1 MRIFLLLLFMTM
13 SLLGFSQE
21 PNQNDYA
28 YNTIVKK
35 TSKSSTSSKSDNKKE
50 STFKAGEWLKFRMH
64 YGALNASYATLHVK
78 NDKIDGVPVYHVVG
92 KGKTT
97 GWASLFFKV
106 DDTYESYFSK
116 EDGRPLK
123 FKRRLFLNDKK
134 SKKKNNT
141 FELQDSIQD
150 LISAFYYLRNNYDA
164 DSLEVGKSINMKM
177 LYDDDGIFNFKLKYM
192 GKEVLKTKYGKV
204 ECHRFM
210 PLVQSGRVFKEQ
222 ESLSLWV
229 STDKNRIP
237 IRISADLA
245 VGAIKADL
253 DGYNDEKKLRSMN
266 KKEKIDSQIL
276 KLEEKYKD
284 SGQDLSSYLDGLLY
298 QRYLTYWDY
307 IHLDTLLSLQVP
319 RTYFPDEEIFIMYH
333 QITELYFKLILHEQK
348 QLVDDKS
355 TKNGIFIEKVR
366 RINSYYQALISS
378 FSIMIKGMERKQF
391 LQYRMALLPASGFQ
405 SAQYR
410 MIEIYSTGMQN
421 LVHHTERDKYS
432 AENSI
437 EELYEGIYWKK
448 GATDISTGEKTL
460 TLKQFEYRYTPRLV
474 RIAKQVKNNTIWDKY
489 LQLSTEKQDNKEII
503 EALKTLD
510 INANVNWPLMHMGS
524 AHRYLNKDKMQIDA
538 NRRH

>member
-123 FKRRLFLNDKK
+123 FVRKIDEGGYKKDLEINFDHKEKKAVLNDKK
-134 SKKKNNT
+134 SKKKT
-141 FELQDSIQD
+141 YFELQDSIQD

-253 DGYNDEKKLRSMN
+253 DGYN
-266 KKEKIDSQIL
+266 
-276 KLEEKYKD
+276 
-284 SGQDLSSYLDGLLY
+284 G
-298 QRYLTYWDY
+298 
-307 IHLDTLLSLQVP
+307 
-319 RTYFPDEEIFIMYH
+319 
-333 QITELYFKLILHEQK
+333 
-348 QLVDDKS
+348 
-355 TKNGIFIEKVR
+355 
-366 RINSYYQALISS
+366 
-378 FSIMIKGMERKQF
+378 
-391 LQYRMALLPASGFQ
+391 
-405 SAQYR
+405 
-410 MIEIYSTGMQN
+410 
-421 LVHHTERDKYS
+421 
-432 AENSI
+432 
-437 EELYEGIYWKK
+437 
-448 GATDISTGEKTL
+448 
-460 TLKQFEYRYTPRLV
+460 
-474 RIAKQVKNNTIWDKY
+474 
-489 LQLSTEKQDNKEII
+489 
-503 EALKTLD
+503 
-510 INANVNWPLMHMGS
+510 LMHQF
-524 AHRYLNKDKMQIDA
+524 KIIVD
-538 NRRH
+538 